1 MTSQHH
7 ALLLALALLAFPAV
21 AAAAPE
27 AKPPAHPSRS
37 QLQPCK
43 VPGEAREV
51 DAFCG
56 TYQVWENR
64 AAKSGR
70 QIGLKVVLL
79 PALSASPKPDAVF
92 FFAGGPGQAASPLAG
107 AFAGDPLQKERDI
120 VFVDQRGTGEP
131 NRLGCELGG
140 HEDDLQSYLGE
151 MFPVDAVR
159 QCREELEKNAD
170 LTLYTTDIAMDD
182 IDEIRAWLGYG
193 RINLFG
199 GSYGTRAAQ
208 VYMRRHPESVR
219 AAVLS
224 GVAPMDEPLSLS
236 HAANG
241 QRSLDLLLGWCEKD
255 AACHAKFP
263 AIRADLKAMMDRLAK
278 GPVTAEVKHPRTG
291 KPVQVRLSQNLIA
304 DGIRWALY
312 NPGSG
317 AMLPLLIHQ
326 AAGGD
331 FRHLGEASV
340 RSRLGA
346 VSGITMGV
354 LFSVT
359 CAEDIPDIDPAEL
372 PARTAGSFLGDY
384 RVRQQM
390 GACSVWPRGQAAK
403 GHREALRSD
412 IPVLLVSG
420 ERDPVTPP
428 DFGVRAARFLTRGVR
443 VVIPWASHGGDDP
456 CTIRIQR
463 DFIEKGSGEG
473 LDTSCL
479 GKIEMT
485 PFVLEAPKETA
496 GPQKNP

>member
-1 MTSQHH
+1 MILKPLVLFYMI
-7 ALLLALALLAFPAV
+7 AALLAFPVLAG
-21 AAAAPE
+21 AAPE
-27 AKPPAHPSRS
+27 AKPPVHPSRS
-37 QLQPCK
+37 KLQPCK
-43 VPGEAREV
+43 VPGDGNEV

-70 QIGLKVVLL
+70 KIGLKVVVL

-92 FFAGGPGQAASPLAG
+92 FFAGGPGQAASPIAG
-107 AFAGDPLQKERDI
+107 DFAGDPLQKERDV

-159 QCREELEKNAD
+159 KCREELEKNAD

-193 RINLFG
+193 KINLFG

-219 AAVLS
+219 AAILA

-263 AIRADLKAMMDRLAK
+263 KVRAEFKAMMDRLAQ
-278 GPVTAEVKHPRTG
+278 GPVTTEVKHPRTG
-291 KPVQVRLSQNLIA
+291 KPVQVRLSKNVIA

-312 NPGSG
+312 NPEGS
-317 AMLPLLIHQ
+317 ARLPLFIHQ

-331 FRHLGEASV
+331 FGPLGQASV
-340 RSRLGA
+340 SSRLGSI
-346 VSGITMGV
+346 SGITMGL

-359 CAEDIPDIDPAEL
+359 CAEDMPYINPAEL

-384 RVRQQM
+384 RVRQQI
-390 GACSVWPRGQAAK
+390 GACSVWPRGHAAK
-403 GHREALRSD
+403 GHREALHSD

-428 DFGVRAARFLTRGVR
+428 DNGVRAARLLTRAVR
-443 VVIPWASHGGDDP
+443 IVVPWGSHGGGDP
-456 CTIRIQR
+456 CTVQIQR
-463 DFIEKGSGEG
+463 NFIEKGSGEG

-479 GKIEMT
+479 SKIKMT
-485 PFVLEAPKETA
+485 PFVLEASKEAA
-496 GPQKNP
+496 GS

>member
-1 MTSQHH
+1 MI
-7 ALLLALALLAFPAV
+7 LKAFPLFLMIAAFLTSPV
-21 AAAAPE
+21 LAAAAPE
-27 AKPPAHPSRS
+27 AKPPVHPSRS
-37 QLQPCK
+37 KLQPCK
-43 VPGEAREV
+43 VPGDGKEG

-70 QIGLKVVLL
+70 KIGLKVVVL
-79 PALSASPKPDAVF
+79 PAFSASPKPDAVF
-92 FFAGGPGQAASPLAG
+92 FFAGGPGQAASLIAG
-107 AFAGDPLQKERDI
+107 GFAGDPLQKERDI

-159 QCREELEKNAD
+159 KCREELEKNAD

-193 RINLFG
+193 KINLVG

-219 AAVLS
+219 AVVLS

-263 AIRADLKAMMDRLAK
+263 DVRAEFKAVMDRLAQ
-278 GPVTAEVKHPRTG
+278 GPVTIQVKRPRMD
-291 KPVQVRLSQNLIA
+291 KPVQVRLSKNVIA

-312 NPGSG
+312 DPEGS
-317 AMLPLLIHQ
+317 ARLPLLIHQ

-331 FRHLGEASV
+331 FGPLGQASV
-340 RSRLGA
+340 SSRLGTIR
-346 VSGITMGV
+346 GITMGL

-359 CAEDIPDIDPAEL
+359 CAEDMPYIDPAEV

-403 GHREALRSD
+403 GHREAIHSD

-428 DFGVRAARFLTRGVR
+428 DNGVRAARFLTRAVR
-443 VVIPWASHGGDDP
+443 IVVPWGSHGGGDP
-456 CTIRIQR
+456 CTDQIQR

-479 GKIEMT
+479 SKIKMT
-485 PFVLEAPKETA
+485 PFVLEAPK
-496 GPQKNP
+496 GS